1 MVMERKLGS
10 FPNEKDLSDGF
21 TPGVRFFFK
30 YDTLI
35 RHPKAVQEGVL
46 PLKVKDEVILNDW
59 IHAIVIPED
68 YRDQTISHIPS
79 TLSGK
84 VYYLK
89 NDTRD
94 IWAWSEK
101 VYEFAKQ
108 IH

>member
-1 MVMERKLGS
+1 MEYKER
-10 FPNEKDLSDGF
+10 
-21 TPGVRFFFK
+21 
-30 YDTLI
+30 
-35 RHPKAVQEGVL
+35 
-46 PLKVKDEVILNDW
+46 
-59 IHAIVIPED
+59 
-68 YRDQTISHIPS
+68 ISHIPS